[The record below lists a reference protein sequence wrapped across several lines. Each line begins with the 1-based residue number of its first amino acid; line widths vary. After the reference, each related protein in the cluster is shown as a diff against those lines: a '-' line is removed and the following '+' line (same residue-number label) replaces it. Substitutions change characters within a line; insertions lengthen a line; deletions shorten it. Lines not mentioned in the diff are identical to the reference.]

1 MERNFKG
8 IWIPKEVW
16 LSKDL
21 TTIEKLFLV
30 EIDSL
35 DNKDGCFASNK
46 YFAEF
51 FGISKGRCTQIIK
64 SLESKMFVNITLIR
78 EGKQV
83 VKRLIRVVNK
93 LNNPSKYS
101 KQPYLENAQDNN
113 TSISNTER
121 ETKFLSLFN
130 ERKKLKFGKSNFKV
144 LSKTDKNN
152 LKQLLGYSFKDFKT
166 AIDVMLE
173 NEWAKSTN
181 NQTPTHILRV
191 ENFNRYLSAGE
202 KVKTQEETDEERV
215 KRLTEEAKG
224 Q

>member
-121 ETKFLSLFN
+121 ETKFLSHFN

-215 KRLTEEAKG
+215 KRLTNEAKA